1 MTIYYFDLMWGV
13 ALFVVAGFT
22 ACCVVFNPAVR
33 SVRTMGIVASYAV
46 GAMMLAALPLA
57 VAVATWCL
65 FAGAGGLVALGYELW
80 ARRRYAGSGRRP
92 RPLVLL
98 QGFLLWPAMVPEAIE
113 GALVD
118 LGMLEPSGPDGE
130 EKELLRDRARAPEAA
145 GNR

>member
-1 MTIYYFDLMWGV
+1 VTIFYFDIMWGV
-13 ALFVVAGFT
+13 ALLVVAGFT

-33 SVRTMGIVASYAV
+33 SVRIMGILASYAV
-46 GAMMLAALPLA
+46 GLMMLAALPLD

-65 FAGAGGLVALGYELW
+65 FATGGGLVALGYELW
-80 ARRRYAGSGRRP
+80 ARRRYAGTGRRP

-118 LGMLEPSGPDGE
+118 LGLLEPSGPIGE
-130 EKELLRDRARAPEAA
+130 EKEQLRGRARAPEAA